1 MGENTQSDTISPE
14 KLDYAYCL
22 LPTTAGS
29 GGAYKLRSV
38 RISQGDY
45 VYRCERWWMVP
56 TIIIGVMPRTS
67 KQVLHD
73 RVVILKIYQVFMVL

>member
-1 MGENTQSDTISPE
+1 MKTHNLIQFHE

-45 VYRCERWWMVP
+45 VFGVKGGGGP

-67 KQVLHD
+67 KQVLQDWHW
-73 RVVILKIYQVFMVL
+73 